1 MQYNLSIVYFS
12 GPIFSIARWPLWYV
26 SCCVVC
32 LPQLTLILQAFVLL
46 SLYGEW
52 WMPFMMLV
60 MVFVYQYI
68 AVGVFFQQTKGLL
81 EHSADEST
89 DSEV

>member
-1 MQYNLSIVYFS
+1 
-12 GPIFSIARWPLWYV
+12 
-26 SCCVVC
+26 
-32 LPQLTLILQAFVLL
+32 
-46 SLYGEW
+46 
-52 WMPFMMLV
+52 MMLV

-81 EHSADEST
+81 EYSADEST